1 MVKENQMKQ
10 TEIGLIPED
19 WEIVNFTDVLNFHST
34 GSYSRAQLKENGEF
48 GYIHYGDIHTKFHF
62 HIDIEKNFSG
72 FVDKAQL
79 KTYTKVEIGDLIM
92 ADASEDYNGIGK
104 AIEVLNVGKNQ
115 HLISGLHTFLI
126 RDKVKNTFAL
136 GFKGYFHTNP
146 IIKKQYDALAT
157 GLKVFSLSKGSFKN
171 IQIPLPPLAEQE
183 SIAAA
188 LGDCDAWIESL
199 EAVIAKKRLI
209 KQGAMQELLT
219 PKDDWEEIS
228 LIEIAGRKRDLFN
241 DGDWIESEHIKP
253 DGIRLIQTGN
263 IGVGKFLN
271 RQNRKYINEKSF
283 SDLKCKELIAG
294 DLLICR
300 LAEPA
305 GRACIFPKT
314 TNYKTVTS
322 VDVTIF
328 RPDVK
333 HYNRELLM
341 YIMCTDEWFKNVIE
355 QVGGTTHKRI
365 SRGNLGLIKVNI
377 PKTLSEQTR
386 IATVLSDM
394 DAELEALGQ
403 KLNKAR
409 QIKQGMMQ
417 ELLTGRVRLV

>member
-1 MVKENQMKQ
+1 MVKETRMKQ
-10 TEIGLIPED
+10 TEIGLIPYD
-19 WEIVNFTDVLNFHST
+19 WDISTIAEIIKEMSMGPFGSDIKVSNFVDRGVPVLNGYNISGIKLKSRHSNFVTKEKAKNLKKAVAKRGDIVVTHRGTIGQIAYIPNDSEFKEYVISQSQFRFFLNNKKAIPEFIVYFFHSDKGQYIINETKGHT
-34 GSYSRAQLKENGEF
+34 GVPAIAQA
-48 GYIHYGDIHTKFHF
+48 T
-62 HIDIEKNFSG
+62 
-72 FVDKAQL
+72 
-79 KTYTKVEIGDLIM
+79 T
-92 ADASEDYNGIGK
+92 
-104 AIEVLNVGKNQ
+104 
-115 HLISGLHTFLI
+115 TF
-126 RDKVKNTFAL
+126 
-136 GFKGYFHTNP
+136 
-146 IIKKQYDALAT
+146 KK
-157 GLKVFSLSKGSFKN
+157 

-183 SIAAA
+183 AIATA
-188 LGDCDAWIESL
+188 LSDCDSWIDSI
-199 EAVIAKKRLI
+199 EAVLAKKRLI

-219 PKDDWEEIS
+219 LKEDWEEIS
-228 LIEIAGRKRDLFN
+228 LLEIAEKKRDLFN
-241 DGDWIESEHIKP
+241 DGDWIESEHIKA

-283 SDLKCKELIAG
+283 LDLKCKELFEG

-314 TNYKTVTS
+314 SDYKTVTS

-328 RPDVK
+328 RPDIRK
-333 HYNRELLM
+333 YNRDLLM

-365 SRGNLGLIKVNI
+365 SRGNLGLIKVSI
-377 PKTLSEQTR
+377 PKSLSEQTR
-386 IATVLSDM
+386 IATILSDM
-394 DAELEALGQ
+394 DLEIEALEE
-403 KLNKAR
+403 KLLKAR